1 MEPSPQRRR
10 LTSGNHTAPRAYA
23 IRGQDNDDDDD
34 SDDDDAEGEQGRDLT
49 TGNASAPRANA
60 IREPNGETILLRRAR
75 WRTAPAA
82 TGIYNPANDDGDDSD
97 DEEQPRHLRRSAPP
111 ADAIRGQFGET
122 IPLTPSTRAAA
133 EIRHFLEELRITL
146 TRAVSDE
153 RLPYTLRSVCLTA
166 VNLTA
171 LYQVQNVMRMN
182 NDRQVFN
189 ENGET

>member
-1 MEPSPQRRR
+1 MTTPLEPSTKRR
-10 LTSGNHTAPRAYA
+10 H
-23 IRGQDNDDDDD
+23 
-34 SDDDDAEGEQGRDLT
+34 
-49 TGNASAPRANA
+49 NASAPRANA

-75 WRTAPAA
+75 RRTAPAA

>member
-1 MEPSPQRRR
+1 MYE
-10 LTSGNHTAPRAYA
+10 LHTC
-23 IRGQDNDDDDD
+23 
-34 SDDDDAEGEQGRDLT
+34 L
-49 TGNASAPRANA
+49 
-60 IREPNGETILLRRAR
+60 RAR
-75 WRTAPAA
+75 LRASSKPKGPA
-82 TGIYNPANDDGDDSD
+82 
-97 DEEQPRHLRRSAPP
+97 QHLL
-111 ADAIRGQFGET
+111 F
-122 IPLTPSTRAAA
+122 
-133 EIRHFLEELRITL
+133 RHFLEELRITL